1 MAVVQVPVLP
11 WNPPTMT
18 GTQVPGSNSVQAL
31 QQHVLFLQQQLQ
43 QQQAALR
50 QLSPT
55 QDFQQNTQL
64 QKLQG
69 SQELQQLQPAVQ
81 HPQRLQH
88 WWQLQHSQQQHP
100 QQHPQQ
106 HLLQQQQQHQQQQHQ
121 QQQQQR
127 PCMQHKSQHEQLRYH
142 EEHQANHREVK
153 VHHQSHQQKQLGLQ
167 LSQPPSSLGKRQSDD
182 PGQPEWS
189 NALSSGHFEQSYDW
203 VSPEHSPRYWQ
214 TTSKPG
220 SMTVGSNDALP
231 ELNSQQTQSS
241 LAKPYTDVVA
251 HPSPSQHEDHMTVM
265 IRNIPARFTKA
276 QLLRDFDA
284 HGPSGIDYFFQP
296 VDLQT
301 GKTKGMAFVNFR
313 SKAQAAKFQDQW
325 HRQRLPNHG
334 RGKVLDITAA
344 HVLGITANLAQF
356 TDHTL
361 GSLCKHDALPVVIDE
376 FGRLGFA

>member
-1 MAVVQVPVLP
+1 
-11 WNPPTMT
+11 
-18 GTQVPGSNSVQAL
+18 
-31 QQHVLFLQQQLQ
+31 
-43 QQQAALR
+43 
-50 QLSPT
+50 
-55 QDFQQNTQL
+55 
-64 QKLQG
+64 
-69 SQELQQLQPAVQ
+69 
-81 HPQRLQH
+81 
-88 WWQLQHSQQQHP
+88 
-100 QQHPQQ
+100 
-106 HLLQQQQQHQQQQHQ
+106 
-121 QQQQQR
+121 
-127 PCMQHKSQHEQLRYH
+127 
-142 EEHQANHREVK
+142 
-153 VHHQSHQQKQLGLQ
+153 
-167 LSQPPSSLGKRQSDD
+167 
-182 PGQPEWS
+182 
-189 NALSSGHFEQSYDW
+189 
-203 VSPEHSPRYWQ
+203 
-214 TTSKPG
+214 
-220 SMTVGSNDALP
+220 MTVGSNDALP

-241 LAKPYTDVVA
+241 LAKPYTDVVT
-251 HPSPSQHEDHMTVM
+251 HPSHSQHEDHMTVM

-376 FGRLGFA
+376 FGRASRHA